1 MSEGELTKPGVV
13 GGWYLEINNQWK
25 GQAMG
30 IKVKETLFEGKSD
43 YQDVAVYE
51 TETYGK
57 MMTLDGVIQS
67 TQRDEFSYHEMI
79 AHLPLFSHPNP
90 EHICVIGG
98 GDGGVLREVMKHPS
112 VKSAVLCDIDAV
124 VIEQSK
130 VHLKHLSIGFED
142 PRSEVICGDG
152 FEFLKGKTAAYDVII
167 VDSSDPDG
175 PAGALFGAEFYKMV
189 NSALKPGGVTCSQ
202 GECMWLHL
210 PLIKSMQVCCK
221 EIFGS
226 VDYAY
231 TCIPTYPSGQIGFM
245 VCGKEGGKEWAPP
258 LRKPTPDQ
266 QAAFQYYSAEMHA
279 AAFVLPEF
287 ARRELRP

>member
-1 MSEGELTKPGVV
+1 MAEKELTEAGVV
-13 GGWYLEINNQWK
+13 GGWYLEINDQWP

-30 IKVKETLFEGKSD
+30 IKVKSKLFEGKSD
-43 YQDVAVYE
+43 YQDVRVFE

-112 VKSAVLCDIDAV
+112 VKTAILCDIDAV

-130 VHLKHLSIGFED
+130 VHLKHLACGFED
-142 PRSEVICGDG
+142 PRAEVLVGDG
-152 FEFLKGKTAAYDVII
+152 LEFLKGKTAAYDVII

-175 PAGALFGAEFYKMV
+175 PAGSLFGEEFYKV
-189 NSALKPGGVTCSQ
+189 VHAALKPGGVTCSQ

-210 PLIKSMQVCCK
+210 PLIKSMMACCRG
-221 EIFGS
+221 IFGD

-245 VCGKEGGKEWAPP
+245 LCSKDSGKTFRSP
-258 LRKPTPDQ
+258 LREPTTAQ
-266 QAAFQYYSAEMHA
+266 QDSMQYYSTEIHR

-287 ARRELRP
+287 ARKELRP